1 MSPPP
6 YVDISITPAPVRA
19 EPSVWDLVEWFD
31 GDATL
36 LGWNYGPAPVEANKE
51 VTT

>member
-6 YVDISITPAPVRA
+6 YVDFEITPAPVRA
-19 EPSVWDLVEWFD
+19 EPSVWDIEWFD
-31 GDATL
+31 GDVTL
-36 LGWNYGPAPVEANKE
+36 LGFEYGPAPVETNEE